1 MHKKNEFKIKGFPAL
16 VLLCVIY
23 LIQLLVVCGLMKFNA
38 MIAGVELDFSIVIAT
53 WITCKGLQ
61 ILGYL
66 LGVRCE

>member
-1 MHKKNEFKIKGFPAL
+1 
-16 VLLCVIY
+16 
-23 LIQLLVVCGLMKFNA
+23 MKFNA

-66 LGVRCE
+66 LGVRWA